1 MDVCILAPAEN
12 ENDYY
17 TEYAQHHVGVGE
29 G

>member
-1 MDVCILAPAEN
+1 MDVCILARAEN

-17 TEYAQHHVGVGE
+17 TEYAHHHVGVGE